1 MLRGPGV
8 PAGSSLPGCQAGR
21 PVAIAAAEVC
31 PCPSY
36 PALLPESPVPLPDPA
51 TPLSARPR
59 PRPRRPCP
67 PAGAARAAPPCRGC
81 GPRFCRP
88 LPPALWRPRPGRPGR
103 TWRPVRTAS
112 LGLLPACA
120 LACALPWTAPPGPPP
135 GSAGQGPASA
145 EPWLAT
151 PLLQR
156 LHPPLPGALV
166 EDARFLEGGE
176 LALTVRFPPDP
187 GREAW
192 VLELPAPE
200 TPGGGS
206 LRRLGPP
213 EGAPALAVAPA
224 GDRVAYLARGAPPAG
239 GAPRGAPGAALG
251 APLPDE
257 VWVSTR
263 PGDPGERIFT
273 LPPDAAPERL
283 ADLSWSPDG
292 RHLLVLSQRPLP
304 TGARRARLLWLDA
317 GPPTHLQALPG
328 ARPGPVRVPPA
339 PGAGAGPQGVRTW
352 PAPSPAAEATRRPR
366 RHAAGSP
373 CRPRRPRLPYASWR
387 RSRRTS
393 CRAATAGPLG
403 GSGWPC

>member
-1 MLRGPGV
+1 M
-8 PAGSSLPGCQAGR
+8 
-21 PVAIAAAEVC
+21 
-31 PCPSY
+31 
-36 PALLPESPVPLPDPA
+36 
-51 TPLSARPR
+51 
-59 PRPRRPCP
+59 
-67 PAGAARAAPPCRGC
+67 
-81 GPRFCRP
+81 
-88 LPPALWRPRPGRPGR
+88 
-103 TWRPVRTAS
+103 
-112 LGLLPACA
+112 
-120 LACALPWTAPPGPPP
+120 
-135 GSAGQGPASA
+135 
-145 EPWLAT
+145 
-151 PLLQR
+151 
-156 LHPPLPGALV
+156 

-224 GDRVAYLARGAPPAG
+224 GDRVAYLARGAPPAR

-317 GPPTHLQALPG
+317 GPPAHLQALPAA
-328 ARPGPVRVPPA
+328 ARGPAQVPPA
-339 PGAGAGPQGVRTW
+339 PGTGAGPQGVA
-352 PAPSPAAEATRRPR
+352 PAAPSPAAEAPAAPGATQPEAPPATAAPAPVRQLATLPADVVPGSYSWAPGGQRVALLTLAGAVS
-366 RHAAGSP
+366 AAGVVD
-373 CRPRRPRLPYASWR
+373 
-387 RSRRTS
+387 
-393 CRAATAGPLG
+393 ATLGTELAYTYVADLDRGPLG
-403 GSGWPC
+403 PLAPLASSSAPATPGAFAPLSWSPDGRRLVFAARAPPGRGRGRSSRRRWAP